1 MRPEELVA
9 SLTDEDLRHV
19 RMFECQRLLHSQ
31 KVDIVGRVD
40 GQRNAVDVVRHG
52 CATAQF
58 RIVLNVVD
66 E

>member
-1 MRPEELVA
+1 ML
-9 SLTDEDLRHV
+9 
-19 RMFECQRLLHSQ
+19 ECQRLLHGQ

-52 CATAQF
+52 CTPAEF